1 MGHCS
6 IRKSPCLACGSCGL
20 EERGWLGAGYN
31 SLLRQRAKEGN
42 SPVDDP
48 AALRTKEH
56 RLRIRAGGAPRAQV
70 NDFELSA
77 SCAEQDTFGCL
88 LHLGVKAAR
97 GERGDVGS
105 GARMH
110 RATAQLGVR

>member
-1 MGHCS
+1 MGGHCS

-48 AALRTKEH
+48 AALSRRFE
-56 RLRIRAGGAPRAQV
+56 RLHQLY
-70 NDFELSA
+70 D
-77 SCAEQDTFGCL
+77 
-88 LHLGVKAAR
+88 VKVAAR
-97 GERGDVGS
+97 NVWMFSCVVVFLSNHNSLFEEVFRDES
-105 GARMH
+105 SIFLWDKHDR
-110 RATAQLGVR
+110 RAKEKKSPM